1 MDRRSKDL
9 LVSRLMRLASL
20 FSILLVVGLAFTL
33 VEKSAPILASQ
44 PLSTLLTSSSW
55 NPANGQFGLYAFIV
69 GTFVVTGLTL
79 LIACPICILTA
90 IYLAEYAPRKVR
102 GTVKPAVD
110 LLAGIPSVVFGL
122 WGILF
127 VVPLIRNYVGEWAGV
142 STTGYSILAGAVVL
156 SIMVSPILIS
166 ISEEVIKAVPF
177 RLREASM
184 ALGAT
189 KWQTTKGV
197 VVRRALPGVLAA
209 VVLAFGRAFGETMA
223 VLMVVGNVAKIPT
236 SILDPAY
243 PLPAL
248 IANEYGEMLSIPL
261 YGSALL
267 FAALILFAVIA
278 VFNILARLVLAKV
291 EGWAY

>member
-1 MDRRSKDL
+1 
-9 LVSRLMRLASL
+9 MRLGSL
-20 FSILLVVGLAFTL
+20 FSILLVLGMGFTL
-33 VEKSAPILASQ
+33 FEKSALILVSQ
-44 PLSTLLTSSSW
+44 PLSTLLTSSVW
-55 NPANGQFGLYAFIV
+55 NPGSGEFGLFAFIV

-90 IYLAEYAPRKVR
+90 IYLAEYAPRRLR

-127 VVPLIRNYVGEWAGV
+127 VVPLIRNYVGSWAGV
-142 STTGYSILAGAVVL
+142 SITGYSILAGAVVL

-166 ISEEVIKAVPF
+166 ISEEVIRAVPL

-189 KWQTTKGV
+189 KWQTTKAV
-197 VVRRALPGVLAA
+197 VVRKALPGVMAA

-248 IANEYGEMLSIPL
+248 IANDYGEMLSIPL
-261 YGSALL
+261 YGSVLM
-267 FAALILFAVIA
+267 FAALILFVVIA
-278 VFNILARLVLAKV
+278 VFSILARVVLAKV
-291 EGWAY
+291 EGWSY